1 MMPYFAGTS
10 AQLQPVIRTYRIS
23 LNTQITYFCR
33 SFGTSNTGVDK
44 KISAQVKNLS
54 NQGINA
60 IIYPVHADNTQKC
73 TNRETR
79 RVQIP
84 IIGPLNGIVGK
95 IKREYQVNLAFKDL
109 ISTLEAQDVVY
120 LRIPYPSPNLSRIL
134 RQSRVCKVVIEY
146 QTKNHL
152 NIN

>member
-1 MMPYFAGTS
+1 MSGMTS
-10 AQLQPVIRTYRIS
+10 TKEQFKKTYIFFRIKLLWKLQVERM
-23 LNTQITYFCR
+23 QITYFCR
-33 SFGTSNTGVDK
+33 SFGSSNTGVDK
-44 KISAQVKNLS
+44 KILAQVKNLS

-60 IIYPVHADNTQKC
+60 IIYPAHADNTQKC

-95 IKREYQVNLAFKDL
+95 IKREYQVNLAFKSL
-109 ISTLEAQDVVY
+109 ISTLKAQDVVY

-134 RQSRVCKVVIEY
+134 RQSRV
-146 QTKNHL
+146 
-152 NIN
+152 

>member
-1 MMPYFAGTS
+1 M
-10 AQLQPVIRTYRIS
+10 
-23 LNTQITYFCR
+23 QITYFCR
-33 SFGTSNTGVDK
+33 SFGSSNTGVDK
-44 KISAQVKNLS
+44 KILAQVKNLS

-60 IIYPVHADNTQKC
+60 IIYPAHADNTQKC

-95 IKREYQVNLAFKDL
+95 IKREYQVNLAFKSL
-109 ISTLEAQDVVY
+109 ISTLKAQDVVY

-134 RQSRVCKVVIEY
+134 RQPRACKVVIEY
-146 QTKNHL
+146 QTIEPFEYKL
-152 NIN
+152 KRIAINPLFHQGFALSFRHC